1 MMACF
6 NLQSFRNKHNGMMDI
21 HLAPVLLGDGI
32 RLFDHLGTEPIELE
46 SIRAIDAPGVTH
58 LGFRVVK

>member
-32 RLFDHLGTEPIELE
+32 RLFDHLGTVQIELE
-46 SIRAIDAPGVTH
+46 RTRVIESHGITH
-58 LGFRVVK
+58 VRFRVVK